1 MCKLLPGQCG
11 RPTTVK
17 RPNDLALIFMLR
29 SMVRNTIVYFA
40 IGGCVKIYKTK
51 WFVRYARKIRLKNN
65 ELCDAIKRAEQGL
78 VDADLGGGL
87 IKLRVPR
94 RGEGRSG
101 GYRMLIA
108 YRQGN
113 RAIFLY
119 GFAKNEQDN
128 IQPDE
133 LKTLKNISADWLKAS
148 KEDLKN
154 AVKIGILEEI
164 E

>member
-1 MCKLLPGQCG
+1 M
-11 RPTTVK
+11 
-17 RPNDLALIFMLR
+17 
-29 SMVRNTIVYFA
+29 
-40 IGGCVKIYKTK
+40 KIYKTK
-51 WFVRYARKIRLKNN
+51 WFVRYARKVRLKNN
-65 ELCDAIKRAEQGL
+65 ELCDAIKRVEQGV

-94 RGEGRSG
+94 KGEGRSG

-119 GFAKNEQDN
+119 GFAKNERDN
-128 IQPDE
+128 IQADE
-133 LKTLKNISADWLKAS
+133 LKTLKDIAADWLKAS
-148 KEDLKN
+148 REGLKK
-154 AVKIGILEEI
+154 AVKKGVLKEI